1 MLRAPLRLG
10 PQKDAPW
17 HSKAGAEP
25 RAGRVRMVKIAALT
39 STEIPMRAALAA
51 ALLALV
57 PAVPA
62 PVAPPQTPSAR
73 VAALTQRY
81 LDGLFRAKPHLAD
94 YMGDH
99 RFAGELADLSEA
111 GAKRRA
117 AELAV
122 QRRELAGID
131 AALLSP
137 DEKVDAAILADG
149 IALELLELQRVREW
163 TWSPRLVDSFTYY
176 DPREMIAERLSG
188 LVHGTWGSEAMRM
201 KAARTQL
208 EALPRWL
215 ETKKGALRNVSRVH
229 LDQGVKDNTGRIQFF
244 ETELAAWTKKEA
256 GAEAARKRAVKA
268 LRDYQAF
275 MQQELPRRAKTD
287 WRLGPELYRMKF
299 PLALQTDVA
308 PEELVRLAREDF
320 TSARAE
326 LLALSRKL
334 AGELFPENGAASSP
348 AEEARLI
355 ARVKDALAKD
365 HPARD
370 ALVSASAEK
379 LDGLRALVEAKGFAP
394 LPPKETLSV
403 EPMPEYKRG
412 ATGAEYLSPGALD
425 RAEAFHGTYYV
436 DPVDPTWPKEKVES
450 YLRANNDYEIALTA
464 AHEALPGHHTQAW
477 WARRDTS
484 ALRATLWSGP
494 FAEGWAVYGEG
505 LVVQA
510 GFGGAK
516 NDRYR
521 FFDLRGRMIV
531 ASNAILDVGLQGGT
545 MKDEEALRFMIEEGF
560 QEKAQAEKK
569 LLRAKL
575 DSTQLCQ
582 YFLGWAEIVRLE
594 GEARAA
600 GTFDQRSFDEALLGH
615 GTIAVKHLRGFVMG
629 K

>member
-1 MLRAPLRLG
+1 
-10 PQKDAPW
+10 
-17 HSKAGAEP
+17 
-25 RAGRVRMVKIAALT
+25 
-39 STEIPMRAALAA
+39 MRAALAA
-51 ALLALV
+51 ALLAIAPTV
-57 PAVPA
+57 HGGPPAG
-62 PVAPPQTPSAR
+62 PPQTPSAR
-73 VAALTQRY
+73 LAAFSQRY

-99 RFAGELADLSEA
+99 RFSGELADLSE
-111 GAKRRA
+111 GGVKRRA
-117 AELAV
+117 AELAA
-122 QRRELAGID
+122 QRRALAGID
-131 AALLSP
+131 ASQLSA

-149 IALELLELQRVREW
+149 LALELLELQEVKEW
-163 TWSPRLVDSFTYY
+163 TWSPRLVDSFTDY
-176 DPREMIAERLSG
+176 DPREMVAERLSG

-201 KAARTQL
+201 KAARSQL

-215 ETKKGALRNVSRVH
+215 ETKKTALRNVSKVH
-229 LDQGVKDNTGRIQFF
+229 LDQGVKDNAGRIQFF
-244 ETELAAWTKKEA
+244 ETELAAFTSKDA
-256 GAEAARKRAVKA
+256 FAEAARKRAVKA
-268 LRDYQAF
+268 LRDYQTF
-275 MQQELPRRAKTD
+275 MEKELPRRAKAD
-287 WRLGPELYRMKF
+287 WRLGFELYRKKF

-308 PEELVRLAREDF
+308 PDELVRLAREDF
-320 TSARAE
+320 AAARAE
-326 LLALSRKL
+326 LLALSRRL
-334 AGELFPENGAASSP
+334 AGELFPGDAAPREGANRLPDPSP
-348 AEEARLI
+348 PMGRATSTAEEARLI

-365 HPARD
+365 HPAPG

-379 LDGLRALVEAKGFAP
+379 LDGLRALVEAKGIVS

-403 EPMPEYKRG
+403 EPMPGYKRG

-477 WARRDTS
+477 WARRDAS

-521 FFDLRGRMIV
+521 FYDLRGRMIV
-531 ASNAILDVGLQGGT
+531 ASNAILDVGLQGGA
-545 MKDEEALRFMIEEGF
+545 MKDDEALRFMIEEGF

-594 GEARAA
+594 REARQA
-600 GTFDQRSFDEALLGH
+600 GAFDQRQFDEALLSH
-615 GTIAVKHLRGFVMG
+615 GTIAVKHLRGYVMAR
-629 K
+629 